1 MSARSPTLKSLSTP
15 LQLITFFMGSYES
28 DLLFTLSKVELR
40 APGSTGAQLTAISTA
55 DTLTP

>member
-1 MSARSPTLKSLSTP
+1 
-15 LQLITFFMGSYES
+15 MGSYES
-28 DLLFTLSKVELR
+28 DLLFTLSKVQLR